1 MFFNSDKNKK
11 IYMIHLNILG
21 LSNLIIDEYM
31 ISNKECKKYMCYF
44 YFMSKIKFENQL
56 DNELNSPEPP
66 NC

>member
-21 LSNLIIDEYM
+21 LSNRIIAKYM

-44 YFMSKIKFENQL
+44 AKK
-56 DNELNSPEPP
+56 
-66 NC
+66 